1 MEKKQKSGFFG
12 KLFGGTKTSSCCAVE
27 FEEVPETGSDRKE
40 EIFTKESEENK
51 KTNTGCG
58 CGC

>member
-1 MEKKQKSGFFG
+1 MDKKKRSGFFA
-12 KLFGGTKTSSCCAVE
+12 KLLGGNKTSSCCAVE
-27 FEEVPETGSDRKE
+27 FEEIPETGSNPNE
-40 EIFTKESEENK
+40 ETSVKESEKKE

>member
-1 MEKKQKSGFFG
+1 MDKKKKSGFFG
-12 KLFGGTKTSSCCAVE
+12 KLFGGNKTNSCCAVE
-27 FEEVPETGSDRKE
+27 FEEIPETGSNRKE
-40 EIFTKESEENK
+40 DTSVKESEKNA